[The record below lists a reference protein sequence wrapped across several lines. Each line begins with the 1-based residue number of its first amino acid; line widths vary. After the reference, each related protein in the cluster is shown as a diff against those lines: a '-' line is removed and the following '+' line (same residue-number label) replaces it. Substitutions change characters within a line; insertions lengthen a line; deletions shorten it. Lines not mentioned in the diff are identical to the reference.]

1 MSEELVGPSPQERLS
16 GLLLGAARE
25 IGQQAG
31 VQAILVYADA
41 FSTYDAV
48 NRFLA
53 EAQNLKVIVATHDEE
68 ACAACK
74 KLGTP
79 TVTVPDVHLTRIGR
93 IKVAILLAFS
103 RGLVARGDR
112 ILCLSGIA
120 GSGLLDALFVTE
132 VGDEFELFVA
142 NGAENIPASART
154 EVFERVI
161 DLALALG
168 IEGREGRPVGATFV
182 LGDTENVLPHT
193 EQLIL
198 NPFHGYPADERNIL
212 DPRLTETIKEF
223 SAVDGAFVIREDGIV
238 ETAGCFLRSSVAGHP
253 LPRGLGARHKS
264 AAAITAVTN
273 AVAVTVSESTGN
285 VTVFAR
291 GRILLEIDKPRGFS
305 PRSRTAAPFSLPPSS
320 ALADEDLPEI

>member
-1 MSEELVGPSPQERLS
+1 MSGDLAESGPQERLS
-16 GLLLGAARE
+16 ELLLRAARE
-25 IGQQAG
+25 IGQEAG

-41 FSTYDAV
+41 FLTHDAV
-48 NRFLA
+48 ERFLA
-53 EAQNLKVIVATHDEE
+53 EAQDLKVIVATHDE
-68 ACAACK
+68 AGCQACK
-74 KLGTP
+74 RLGTP
-79 TVTVPDVHLTRIGR
+79 TVAVPDVHLTRIGR

-103 RGLVARGDR
+103 RGLVTRGDR

-198 NPFHGYPADERNIL
+198 NPFHGHPEDERNIL

-238 ETAGCFLRSSVAGHP
+238 ETAGCFLRSMVAGQP

-285 VTVFAR
+285 VTVFAQ
-291 GRILLEIDKPRGFS
+291 GRILFEIDKPRGFS
-305 PRSRTAAPFSLPPSS
+305 PRSRTSAAFSLPPSTD
-320 ALADEDLPEI
+320 LPDGDLPEI